1 MAKIGS
7 PVCDFC
13 GEPIKRIEGYR
24 LQWVHEDGDHHAF
37 FGCKDQR
44 NVATVSSEDFQEAL
58 TGPEALT
65 EPNFEALYYEAAGRA
80 VEYAQQMGELR
91 EELEAER
98 RAHAEKARELDRG
111 LDEMTRHNEDLDAEL
126 QAEKKAH
133 AEKAELLEHYRTLA
147 DYKQERL
154 ERRSG
159 KERRIK
165 QQPMRQSD
173 RRVQLIG
180 SWRES

>member
-1 MAKIGS
+1 MNEAPLS
-7 PVCDFC
+7 D
-13 GEPIKRIEGYR
+13 EP
-24 LQWVHEDGDHHAF
+24 D
-37 FGCKDQR
+37 
-44 NVATVSSEDFQEAL
+44 
-58 TGPEALT
+58 
-65 EPNFEALYYEAAGRA
+65 FEALYFEAAGRA

-98 RAHAEKARELDRG
+98 RAHAEKA
-111 LDEMTRHNEDLDAEL
+111 
-126 QAEKKAH
+126 
-133 AEKAELLEHYRTLA
+133 ELLEHYRTLA

-159 KERRIK
+159 EERRIK
-165 QQPMRQSD
+165 QRPMRQSD